1 MLGAFPGSRRET
13 RVSRPF
19 LTSLL
24 LFSSPASGPELGD
37 ILAGAAS
44 HDPAAGADG
53 AGPAS
58 ADTGCQRHH
67 PDLDTSHGPDCCCS
81 TGPAGSGE

>member
-13 RVSRPF
+13 CVSQPF

-24 LFSSPASGPELGD
+24 LFSSPASSPEPGD
-37 ILAGAAS
+37 VLPGSAGY
-44 HDPAAGADG
+44 DPAAGADG

-58 ADTGCQRHH
+58 ADAGCQRHH
-67 PDLDTSHGPDCCCS
+67 PDLNASHGPDCCCT
-81 TGPAGSGE
+81 TGPASSGK